1 MDPNGARGTVP
12 SAVMSRTDAALTERM
27 TSRGH
32 EQVVFVADAPSGL
45 RAIIAVHSTAL
56 GPSLGGIRF
65 WRYPSEHDAVV
76 DVLRL
81 SEAMSLKA
89 AAAGLDQGGGKAV
102 VLVDDPDAPRTDA
115 QLRAMGR
122 AIDDL
127 GGRYIAAEDVG
138 ATPRDM
144 QVIASETPW
153 VTGLEG
159 PGGSGDPSPMTAYGV
174 VQAMGAVL
182 EELDGDS
189 TLAGKRVVVDGVGH
203 VGTHLARLLAETGAR
218 VAVADVNPERVD
230 ALVREIGVEALRVEH
245 ALKEPCEI
253 LAPCA
258 LGGVLNEKTIPRL
271 QCRAVCGAA
280 NNQLADAADDDALAR
295 RGILYAPDFVVNA
308 GGIINLAEEFVGY
321 DRQRATKRTAQI
333 ADTVRRV
340 FDLARTER
348 VPPGRAAEQ
357 LARRRI
363 AEAGAGHRFRPGD
376 AAAWTNGAPL
386 RNLRPG

>member
-1 MDPNGARGTVP
+1 MDGTDV
-12 SAVMSRTDAALTERM
+12 AVTELM
-27 TSRGH
+27 TAKGH
-32 EQVVFVADAPSGL
+32 EELVFVADAPSAL

-65 WRYPSEHDAVV
+65 WHYPSEHNAVV

-89 AAAGLDQGGGKAV
+89 AAAGLHQGGGKAV
-102 VLVDDPDAPRTDA
+102 VLVDDPDAPRADS
-115 QLRAMGR
+115 LLHAMGR
-122 AIDDL
+122 AIGDL

-138 ATPRDM
+138 ATPHDM

-174 VQAMGAVL
+174 VEAMGAVL
-182 EELDGDS
+182 EELDGKAAV
-189 TLAGKRVVVDGVGH
+189 AGNRVVVDGVGH
-203 VGTHLARLLAETGAR
+203 VGTHLARLLAGAGAR
-218 VAVADVNPERVD
+218 VAVADVNRERVD
-230 ALVREIGVEALRVEH
+230 ILVREIGAEPLPVERALE
-245 ALKEPCEI
+245 EPCDI

-280 NNQLADAADDDALAR
+280 NNQLADAADDDALAE
-295 RGILYAPDFVVNA
+295 RGIMYAPDFVVNA

-321 DRQRATKRTAQI
+321 DRDRATKRTAQI
-333 ADTVRRV
+333 ADTVHRV
-340 FDLARTER
+340 FELARTER
-348 VPPGRAAEQ
+348 VPPGRAAEH

-363 AEAGAGHRFRPGD
+363 ADEGAGRRFRPGD

-386 RNLRPG
+386 RTLRPD

>member
-1 MDPNGARGTVP
+1 M
-12 SAVMSRTDAALTERM
+12 RTDAAITELM
-27 TSRGH
+27 TAKGH

-45 RAIIAVHSTAL
+45 RAIIAVHSTSL

-115 QLRAMGR
+115 LLRAMGR
-122 AIDDL
+122 SIDDL

-138 ATPRDM
+138 ATPHDM
-144 QVIASETPW
+144 QVIASEQRW

-182 EELDGDS
+182 DELDGNGA
-189 TLAGKRVVVDGVGH
+189 LAGKRVVVDGVGH
-203 VGTHLARLLAETGAR
+203 VGTHLARRLAEAGAR
-218 VAVADVNPERVD
+218 VAVADVNRERVD
-230 ALVREIGVEALRVEH
+230 VLAREVGAEPLPVERALE
-245 ALKEPCEI
+245 EPCDI

-280 NNQLADAADDDALAR
+280 NNQLADATDDDNLAA

-321 DRQRATKRTAQI
+321 DREKARKRTAQI

-340 FDLARTER
+340 FDLARTDSIS
-348 VPPGRAAEQ
+348 PGRAAEQ

-363 AEAGAGHRFRPGD
+363 AHAGAGHRPRPGR
-376 AAAWTNGAPL
+376 AAPWTNGAPL
-386 RNLRPG
+386 RTLRPT

>member
-1 MDPNGARGTVP
+1 MGATTPAVTELM
-12 SAVMSRTDAALTERM
+12 SAM
-27 TSRGH
+27 GH

-65 WRYPSEHDAVV
+65 WRYPSEHDALV
-76 DVLRL
+76 DGLRL

-89 AAAGLDQGGGKAV
+89 SAAGLHQGGGKAV
-102 VLVDDPDAPRTDA
+102 VLWDVPDAPRSEDL
-115 QLRAMGR
+115 LRAMGR
-122 AIDDL
+122 AIDEL

-153 VTGLEG
+153 VTGIEG

-174 VQAMGAVL
+174 LKATETVL
-182 EELDGDS
+182 EELDGAP
-189 TLAGKRVVVDGVGH
+189 TLAGKSVVVDGVGH
-203 VGTHLARLLAETGAR
+203 VGSHLARLVAEAGAR
-218 VAVADVNPERVD
+218 VAVADVNPERVET
-230 ALVREIGVEALRVEH
+230 LVRDIGAEALPVER
-245 ALKEPCEI
+245 ALEERCDV

-258 LGGVLNEKTIPRL
+258 LGAVLNTTTIPRL

-280 NNQLADAADDDALAR
+280 NNQLAEPTDDDALAA

-321 DRQRATKRTAQI
+321 DQERARSRTAQI

-340 FDLARTER
+340 FKLAREDG

-357 LARRRI
+357 MARRRI
-363 AEAGAGHRFRPGD
+363 TEEGGGRRWRPGD
-376 AAAWTNGAPL
+376 PAAWTNGAPL
-386 RNLRPG
+386 RSLRPS

>member
-1 MDPNGARGTVP
+1 MDGTDV
-12 SAVMSRTDAALTERM
+12 AVTELM
-27 TSRGH
+27 TAKGH
-32 EQVVFVADAPSGL
+32 EELVFVADAPSAL

-65 WRYPSEHDAVV
+65 WHYPSEHNAVV

-89 AAAGLDQGGGKAV
+89 AAAGLHQGGGKAV
-102 VLVDDPDAPRTDA
+102 VLVDDPDAPRADSLL
-115 QLRAMGR
+115 QAMGR

-138 ATPRDM
+138 ATPHDM

-174 VQAMGAVL
+174 VEAMGAVL
-182 EELDGDS
+182 EELDGKAAV
-189 TLAGKRVVVDGVGH
+189 AGNRVVVDGVGH
-203 VGTHLARLLAETGAR
+203 VGTHLARLLAGAGAR
-218 VAVADVNPERVD
+218 VAVADVNRERVD
-230 ALVREIGVEALRVEH
+230 ILVREIGAEPLPVERALE
-245 ALKEPCEI
+245 EPCDI

-280 NNQLADAADDDALAR
+280 NNQLADAADDDALAE
-295 RGILYAPDFVVNA
+295 RGIMYAPDFVVNA

-321 DRQRATKRTAQI
+321 DRDRATKRTAQI
-333 ADTVRRV
+333 ADTVHRV
-340 FDLARTER
+340 FELARTER
-348 VPPGRAAEQ
+348 VPPGRAAEH

-363 AEAGAGHRFRPGD
+363 ADEGAGRRFRPGD

-386 RNLRPG
+386 RTLRPD

>member
-1 MDPNGARGTVP
+1 MGT
-12 SAVMSRTDAALTERM
+12 TDAAVTETM
-27 TSRGH
+27 TARGH

-45 RAIIAVHSTAL
+45 RAVIAVHSTAL

-65 WRYPSEHDAVV
+65 WRYPSERDAVV

-89 AAAGLDQGGGKAV
+89 AAAGLHQGGGKAV
-102 VLVDDPDAPRTDA
+102 VLCDDPDAPRSEA
-115 QLRAMGR
+115 LLRAMGR
-122 AIDDL
+122 AIDEL

-144 QVIASETPW
+144 QGIASETPW
-153 VTGLEG
+153 VTGLDV

-174 VQAMGAVL
+174 LCSMQTVA
-182 EELDGDS
+182 EELDGDPS
-189 TLAGKRVVVDGVGH
+189 LAGKRVVVDGVGH
-203 VGTHLARLLAETGAR
+203 VGSHLARLVAEADAR
-218 VAVADVNPERVD
+218 VAVADVNQERVD
-230 ALVREIGVEALRVEH
+230 ALVREIRAEPLLVERALE
-245 ALKEPCEI
+245 EPCDI

-280 NNQLADAADDDALAR
+280 NNQLGDAADDDALAA

-308 GGIINLAEEFVGY
+308 GGIINLAEEFAGY
-321 DRQRATKRTAQI
+321 DRENSRKRTAQI
-333 ADTVRRV
+333 AETVRRV
-340 FDLARTER
+340 FEDAAAER

-357 LARRRI
+357 MARRRI
-363 AEAGAGHRFRPGD
+363 AEEGAGQRWQPGD
-376 AAAWTNGAPL
+376 PAAWTDGAPL
-386 RNLRPG
+386 RTLRPA

>member
-1 MDPNGARGTVP
+1 M
-12 SAVMSRTDAALTERM
+12 RTDAAVTALM
-27 TSRGH
+27 TAKGH

-89 AAAGLDQGGGKAV
+89 AAAGLDQGDGKAV

-159 PGGSGDPSPMTAYGV
+159 RGGSGDPSPMTAYGV

-321 DRQRATKRTAQI
+321 DRQRAAKRTAQI

>member
-1 MDPNGARGTVP
+1 MDGTGA
-12 SAVMSRTDAALTERM
+12 AITELM
-27 TSRGH
+27 TAKGH
-32 EQVVFVADAPSGL
+32 EEVVFVADAPSGL
-45 RAIIAVHSTAL
+45 RAVIAVHSTAL

-65 WRYPSEHDAVV
+65 WHYPTEHDAVV

-89 AAAGLDQGGGKAV
+89 AAAGLHQGGGKAV
-102 VLVDDPDAPRTDA
+102 VLVDDPDAPRGDA
-115 QLRAMGR
+115 LLQAMGR

-138 ATPRDM
+138 ATPHDM

-153 VTGLEG
+153 VTGVEG

-182 EELDGDS
+182 EELDGNAS
-189 TLAGKRVVVDGVGH
+189 LAGKRVVVDGVGH
-203 VGTHLARLLAETGAR
+203 VGTQLARQLAGAGAR
-218 VAVADVNPERVD
+218 VAVADVNRERVD
-230 ALVREIGVEALRVEH
+230 TLVREIGAEPLPVERALE
-245 ALKEPCEI
+245 EPCDI

-258 LGGVLNEKTIPRL
+258 LGGVLNEKTIPRM

-280 NNQLADAADDDALAR
+280 NNQLADAADDDALAQ

-321 DRQRATKRTAQI
+321 DRERARKRTAQI
-333 ADTVRRV
+333 ADTVHRV
-340 FDLARTER
+340 FELAHTQR

-357 LARRRI
+357 MARRRI
-363 AEAGAGHRFRPGD
+363 ADEGAGGRFRPGD
-376 AAAWTNGAPL
+376 AAAWTNGAPM
-386 RNLRPG
+386 RTLRPD

>member
-1 MDPNGARGTVP
+1 M
-12 SAVMSRTDAALTERM
+12 RTDAAVTALM
-27 TSRGH
+27 TAKGH

-182 EELDGDS
+182 DELGGDS

-230 ALVREIGVEALRVEH
+230 ALVREIGVEALPVER
-245 ALKEPCEI
+245 ALKEPCDI

-333 ADTVRRV
+333 ADTVRGV

>member
-1 MDPNGARGTVP
+1 MGTTGV
-12 SAVMSRTDAALTERM
+12 AITELMSD
-27 TSRGH
+27 RGH

-76 DVLRL
+76 DALRL

-89 AAAGLDQGGGKAV
+89 AAAGLHQGGGKAV
-102 VLVDDPDAPRTDA
+102 VLWDDPDAPRSDA
-115 QLRAMGR
+115 LLHAMGR
-122 AIDDL
+122 AIDEL

-138 ATPRDM
+138 ATPHDM

-153 VTGLEG
+153 VTGIEG
-159 PGGSGDPSPMTAYGV
+159 PGGSGDPSSMTAYGV
-174 VQAMGAVL
+174 VRAMGTVL

-189 TLAGKRVVVDGVGH
+189 NLAGKRVVVDGVGH
-203 VGTHLARLLAETGAR
+203 VGSHIARLLAEAGTS
-218 VAVADVNPERVD
+218 VAVADVNPDRVD
-230 ALVREIGVEALRVEH
+230 VLVREIGAEALPVER
-245 ALKEPCEI
+245 ALEEACDI

-258 LGGVLNEKTIPRL
+258 LGAALNEKTIPRL
-271 QCRAVCGAA
+271 ACRAVCGAA
-280 NNQLADAADDDALAR
+280 NNQLAEPADDDALAA
-295 RGILYAPDFVVNA
+295 RGILYAPDIVVNA

-321 DRQRATKRTAQI
+321 DRENARQRTAQI

-340 FDLARTER
+340 FALAREEGI
-348 VPPGRAAEQ
+348 PPGRAAEQ

-363 AEAGAGHRFRPGD
+363 DEVGTGRRWRPGD
-376 AAAWTNGAPL
+376 PAAWTNGAPL
-386 RNLRPG
+386 RTLRPS

>member
-1 MDPNGARGTVP
+1 MGT
-12 SAVMSRTDAALTERM
+12 TDLATTELM
-27 TSRGH
+27 IEMGH
-32 EQVVFVADAPSGL
+32 EQVVFVTDAPTGL
-45 RAIIAVHSTAL
+45 QAVIAVHSTAL

-65 WRYPSEHDAVV
+65 WRYASEHDAVV
-76 DVLRL
+76 DALRL

-89 AAAGLDQGGGKAV
+89 AAAGLHQGGGKAV
-102 VLVDDPDAPRTDA
+102 VLWDDPDAPRSDA
-115 QLRAMGR
+115 LLRAMGR
-122 AIDDL
+122 AIDEL

-138 ATPRDM
+138 ATPHDM

-153 VTGLEG
+153 VTGVEG

-174 VQAMGAVL
+174 VCAMGAVL
-182 EELDGDS
+182 EELDGDP

-203 VGTHLARLLAETGAR
+203 VGSHVARLLAEAGAG

-230 ALVREIGVEALRVEH
+230 VLVGEIGAEALPVER
-245 ALKEPCEI
+245 ALEEPCDI

-258 LGGVLNEKTIPRL
+258 LGAALNEKTIPRL
-271 QCRAVCGAA
+271 ACRAVCGAA
-280 NNQLADAADDDALAR
+280 NNQLAEPADDAALAT

-321 DRQRATKRTAQI
+321 DRENARKRTALI

-340 FDLARTER
+340 FALAREEG
-348 VPPGRAAEQ
+348 VPPGRAAER

-363 AEAGAGHRFRPGD
+363 AEEGAGRRWRPGD
-376 AAAWTNGAPL
+376 PAAWTNGEPL
-386 RNLRPG
+386 RTLRPT

>member
-1 MDPNGARGTVP
+1 MDGTDV
-12 SAVMSRTDAALTERM
+12 AVTELM
-27 TSRGH
+27 TAKGH
-32 EQVVFVADAPSGL
+32 EELVFVADAPSAL

-65 WRYPSEHDAVV
+65 WHYPSEHNAVV

-89 AAAGLDQGGGKAV
+89 AAAGLHQGGGKAV
-102 VLVDDPDAPRTDA
+102 VLVDDPDAPRADSLL
-115 QLRAMGR
+115 QAMGR

-138 ATPRDM
+138 ATPHDM

-174 VQAMGAVL
+174 VEAMGAVL
-182 EELDGDS
+182 EELDGKAAV
-189 TLAGKRVVVDGVGH
+189 AGTRVVVDGVGH
-203 VGTHLARLLAETGAR
+203 VGTHLARLLAGAGAR
-218 VAVADVNPERVD
+218 VAVADVNRERVD
-230 ALVREIGVEALRVEH
+230 ILVREIGAEPLPVERALE
-245 ALKEPCEI
+245 EPCDI

-280 NNQLADAADDDALAR
+280 NNQLADAADDDALAE
-295 RGILYAPDFVVNA
+295 RGIMYAPDFVVNA

-321 DRQRATKRTAQI
+321 DRDRATKRTAQI
-333 ADTVRRV
+333 ADTVHRV
-340 FDLARTER
+340 FELARTER
-348 VPPGRAAEQ
+348 VPPGRAAEH

-363 AEAGAGHRFRPGD
+363 ADEGAGRRFRPGD

-386 RNLRPG
+386 RTLRPD

>member
-1 MDPNGARGTVP
+1 MRT
-12 SAVMSRTDAALTERM
+12 TDATVTELM
-27 TSRGH
+27 TAMGH
-32 EQVVFVADAPSGL
+32 EQVVLVADAPSGL

-89 AAAGLDQGGGKAV
+89 AAAGLHQGGGKAV

-115 QLRAMGR
+115 RLRAMGR
-122 AIDDL
+122 SIDDL

-138 ATPRDM
+138 ATPHDM

-182 EELDGDS
+182 DELDGNGA
-189 TLAGKRVVVDGVGH
+189 LAGKRVVVDGVGH
-203 VGTHLARLLAETGAR
+203 VGSHLARLLAEEGAR
-218 VAVADVNPERVD
+218 VAVADVNRERVD
-230 ALVREIGVEALRVEH
+230 GLVREIGAEPLSTARALGED
-245 ALKEPCEI
+245 CDI

-280 NNQLADAADDDALAR
+280 NNQLADASDDDALAG

-321 DRQRATKRTAQI
+321 DRERARKHTAQV

-340 FDLARTER
+340 FELARTER

-363 AEAGAGHRFRPGD
+363 ADEGAGHRFRPGD
-376 AAAWTNGAPL
+376 TAAWTNGAPL
-386 RNLRPG
+386 RTLRPD

>member
-1 MDPNGARGTVP
+1 VDT
-12 SAVMSRTDAALTERM
+12 TDAAVTELM
-27 TSRGH
+27 TAMGH
-32 EQVVFVADAPSGL
+32 EQVVLVADAPSGL
-45 RAIIAVHSTAL
+45 RAVIAVHSTAL

-65 WRYPSEHDAVV
+65 WRYPSEHDAIV

-89 AAAGLDQGGGKAV
+89 AAAGLHQGGGKAV
-102 VLVDDPDAPRTDA
+102 VLVDDPDAPRSDA
-115 QLRAMGR
+115 LLRAMGR

-138 ATPRDM
+138 ATPHDM

-182 EELDGDS
+182 EELDGDAA
-189 TLAGKRVVVDGVGH
+189 LARKRVVVDGVGH
-203 VGTHLARLLAETGAR
+203 VGTHLARLLVEAGAR
-218 VAVADVNPERVD
+218 VAVADVNRERVD
-230 ALVREIGVEALRVEH
+230 VLVREIGAERLPVERALDED
-245 ALKEPCEI
+245 CDI

-258 LGGVLNEKTIPRL
+258 LGGVLNEKTIPRV

-280 NNQLADAADDDALAR
+280 NNQLADAADDDALAG

-308 GGIINLAEEFVGY
+308 GGIINLAEEFAGY

-340 FDLARTER
+340 FELARTER

-363 AEAGAGHRFRPGD
+363 AEEGAGHRFRPGD

-386 RNLRPG
+386 RSLRPS

>member
-1 MDPNGARGTVP
+1 MDGTDV
-12 SAVMSRTDAALTERM
+12 AVTELM
-27 TSRGH
+27 TAKGH
-32 EQVVFVADAPSGL
+32 EELVFVADAPSAL

-65 WRYPSEHDAVV
+65 WHYPSEHNAVV

-89 AAAGLDQGGGKAV
+89 AAAGLHQGGGKAV
-102 VLVDDPDAPRTDA
+102 VLVDDPDASRADSLL
-115 QLRAMGR
+115 QAMGR

-138 ATPRDM
+138 ATPHDM

-174 VQAMGAVL
+174 VEAMGAVL
-182 EELDGDS
+182 EELDGKAAV
-189 TLAGKRVVVDGVGH
+189 AGNRVVVDGVGH
-203 VGTHLARLLAETGAR
+203 VGTHLARLLAGAGAR
-218 VAVADVNPERVD
+218 VAVADVNRERVD
-230 ALVREIGVEALRVEH
+230 ILVREIGAEPLPVERALE
-245 ALKEPCEI
+245 EPCDI

-280 NNQLADAADDDALAR
+280 NNQLADAADDDALAE
-295 RGILYAPDFVVNA
+295 RGIMYAPDFVVNA

-321 DRQRATKRTAQI
+321 DRDRATKRTAQI
-333 ADTVRRV
+333 ADTVHRV
-340 FDLARTER
+340 FELARTER
-348 VPPGRAAEQ
+348 VPPGRAAEH

-363 AEAGAGHRFRPGD
+363 ADEGAGRRFRPGD

-386 RNLRPG
+386 RTLRPD

>member
-1 MDPNGARGTVP
+1 
-12 SAVMSRTDAALTERM
+12 
-27 TSRGH
+27 
-32 EQVVFVADAPSGL
+32 
-45 RAIIAVHSTAL
+45 VHSTAL

-89 AAAGLDQGGGKAV
+89 AAAGLHQGGGKAV

-115 QLRAMGR
+115 LLRAMGR
-122 AIDDL
+122 SIDDL

-138 ATPRDM
+138 ATPHDM

-182 EELDGDS
+182 DELGGNGA
-189 TLAGKRVVVDGVGH
+189 LAGKRVVVDGVGH
-203 VGTHLARLLAETGAR
+203 VGTHLARLLAEEGAR
-218 VAVADVNPERVD
+218 VAVADVNRERVD
-230 ALVREIGVEALRVEH
+230 GLVREIGAEPLSTERVLE
-245 ALKEPCEI
+245 EDCDI

-280 NNQLADAADDDALAR
+280 NNQLADASDDDALAG

-321 DRQRATKRTAQI
+321 DRERARKHTAQV

-340 FDLARTER
+340 FELARTER

-363 AEAGAGHRFRPGD
+363 ADEGAGHRFRPGD

-386 RNLRPG
+386 RTLRPD

>member
-1 MDPNGARGTVP
+1 MGTNGAV
-12 SAVMSRTDAALTERM
+12 TELM
-27 TSRGH
+27 TARGH
-32 EQVVFVADAPSGL
+32 EQVVFVADAASGL
-45 RAIIAVHSTAL
+45 RAVIAVHSTAL

-65 WRYPSEHDAVV
+65 WRYEAERDAVV

-89 AAAGLDQGGGKAV
+89 AAAGLHQGGGKAV
-102 VLVDDPDAPRTDA
+102 VLVDDPDAPRSDA
-115 QLRAMGR
+115 LLRAMGR

-138 ATPRDM
+138 ATPHDM

-174 VQAMGAVL
+174 VRAMGTVL
-182 EELDGDS
+182 EELDGDAS
-189 TLAGKRVVVDGVGH
+189 LEGKRVVVDGVGH
-203 VGTHLARLLAETGAR
+203 VGTHLARLLAGAGAR
-218 VAVADVNPERVD
+218 VGVADVNADRVD
-230 ALVREIGVEALRVEH
+230 ALSHEIGAEAVPVERALEEECDV
-245 ALKEPCEI
+245 

-258 LGGVLNEKTIPRL
+258 LGGALDEKTIPRL

-280 NNQLADAADDDALAR
+280 NNQLAEPDDDNALAA

-321 DRQRATKRTAQI
+321 DRENARRRTAGI

-340 FDLARTER
+340 FEIARDEG
-348 VPPGRAAEQ
+348 VPPGHAAEQ

-363 AEAGAGHRFRPGD
+363 AEKGAGRRFRPGD
-376 AAAWTNGAPL
+376 PAAWTNGEPL
-386 RNLRPG
+386 RSLRPL

>member
-1 MDPNGARGTVP
+1 MGATTQ
-12 SAVMSRTDAALTERM
+12 AVTELMAAK
-27 TSRGH
+27 GH
-32 EQVVFVADAPSGL
+32 EQVVFAADAPSGL

-65 WRYPSEHDAVV
+65 WRYPSERDALV

-89 AAAGLDQGGGKAV
+89 SAAGLHQGGGKAV
-102 VLVDDPDAPRTDA
+102 VLWDVPDAPRSEDL
-115 QLRAMGR
+115 LRAMGR
-122 AIDDL
+122 AIDEL

-144 QVIASETPW
+144 QVIATETPW
-153 VTGLEG
+153 VTGIEA

-174 VQAMGAVL
+174 LKAMETVL
-182 EELDGDS
+182 EELDGAP
-189 TLAGKRVVVDGVGH
+189 TLTGKRVVVDGVGH
-203 VGTHLARLLAETGAR
+203 VGSHLARVVAEAGSR
-218 VAVADVNPERVD
+218 VAVADVNPDRVD
-230 ALVREIGVEALRVEH
+230 ALVRDIGAEALPVER
-245 ALKEPCEI
+245 ALEEPCDV

-258 LGGVLNEKTIPRL
+258 LGGVLNATTIPRL

-280 NNQLADAADDDALAR
+280 NNQLADPTDDDALAA

-321 DRQRATKRTAQI
+321 DREGARARTALI

-340 FDLARTER
+340 FKLAREEG
-348 VPPGRAAEQ
+348 VPPGRAAERM
-357 LARRRI
+357 ARQRI
-363 AEAGAGHRFRPGD
+363 AEEGGRRRWRPGD
-376 AAAWTNGAPL
+376 PAAWTNGAPL
-386 RNLRPG
+386 RRVRPT

>member
-1 MDPNGARGTVP
+1 M
-12 SAVMSRTDAALTERM
+12 RTDAAVTALM
-27 TSRGH
+27 TAKGH

-159 PGGSGDPSPMTAYGV
+159 RGGSCDPSPMTAYGV

-386 RNLRPG
+386 RSLRPG